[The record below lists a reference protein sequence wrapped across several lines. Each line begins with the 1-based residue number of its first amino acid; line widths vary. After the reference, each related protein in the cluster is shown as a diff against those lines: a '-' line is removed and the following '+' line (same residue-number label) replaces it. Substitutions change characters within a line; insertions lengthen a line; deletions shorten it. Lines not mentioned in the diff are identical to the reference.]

1 MRNLRDGK
9 NKSRRLC
16 LRRDLRRSKKMKIKK
31 PRKLYKRLKRLSGRN
46 RRSWLVKSRL
56 RRRKNLKS

>member
-46 RRSWLVKSRL
+46 RRGWLVKSRL